1 MEKGGKIYQTA
12 RNLAAGTLRQL
23 DPNVVKERDLDFFAF
38 NLEISQG
45 KEFTSHVETLKWL
58 EELGFPVSP
67 DYQVCRSAE
76 EVWEAIERIEEKR
89 WSLPYGI
96 DGAVIKLDN
105 LQDRLHLGMTS
116 KVPRWAIAFKY
127 PPEQKETIV
136 EDIHVQVGRTGKLTP
151 LAILKPVNL
160 AGTIVS
166 RASLHNQ
173 DYINEK
179 DIRIGDTVI
188 VQKPVILSLKF

>member
-1 MEKGGKIYQTA
+1 MYENLLVIPAIPKIIPEKLPYLEVRGEVYMSFASFEKANRKQMEKGGKIYQTA

-76 EVWEAIERIEEKR
+76 EVWEAIERIEEK
-89 WSLPYGI
+89 
-96 DGAVIKLDN
+96 DGPFLMESMG
-105 LQDRLHLGMTS
+105 L
-116 KVPRWAIAFKY
+116 
-127 PPEQKETIV
+127 
-136 EDIHVQVGRTGKLTP
+136 
-151 LAILKPVNL
+151 
-160 AGTIVS
+160 
-166 RASLHNQ
+166 
-173 DYINEK
+173 
-179 DIRIGDTVI
+179 
-188 VQKPVILSLKF
+188 